1 VTTWLHLLALALL
14 SCLSPTAFVPA
25 VILLGTRN
33 GPRALVAYFAG
44 GVISVSALT
53 ALTAAGVGSSTSSGS
68 HGLSTGKGIFEVVA
82 GLASLALAVWFWTR
96 REDPPKEKAPKTGTP
111 RWLRVIDR
119 VGWPGAFVFGLFW
132 VNAVFAVD
140 AGLEVANSGF
150 TTGKSAFAIVVYA
163 VIASCAPLVVLG
175 IYLANREQAEA
186 RITAFQRWLGQHAK
200 AALAVAFAVIGLYLT
215 TVGAYALLS

>member
-44 GVISVSALT
+44 GVISVT
-53 ALTAAGVGSSTSSGS
+53 VVTGLTAAGFGSGNSGGS
-68 HGLSTGKGIFEVVA
+68 HGLSTGKGIFEIVA
-82 GLASLALAVWFWTR
+82 GLASLGLAFWFWTR
-96 REDPPKEKAPKTGTP
+96 RDAPPKPKQPKTGTP
-111 RWLRVIDR
+111 GWLRMINR

-140 AGLEVANSGF
+140 AGLEVANADFS
-150 TTGKSAFAIVVYA
+150 TAKATFAIVMYA

-175 IYLANREQAEA
+175 VYLANRERAEA
-186 RITAFQRWLGQHAK
+186 RLAGFQSWLGQHGK
-200 AALAVAFAVIGLYLT
+200 AALAIMFAVIGLYLT

>member
-1 VTTWLHLLALALL
+1 MTTWLHLLALALL

-44 GVISVSALT
+44 GVISVTVVAS
-53 ALTAAGVGSSTSSGS
+53 LTAAGFGTGSSG
-68 HGLSTGKGIFEVVA
+68 GRFSTGKAAFELAA
-82 GLASLALAVWFWTR
+82 GLASLGLAFWFWTR
-96 REDPPKEKAPKTGTP
+96 RDAPQKPKQPKTGTP
-111 RWLRVIDR
+111 AWLRMINR

-140 AGLEVANSGF
+140 AGLEVANSDF
-150 TTGKSAFAIVVYA
+150 STGKATFAIVAYA

-175 IYLANREQAEA
+175 VYLTNRERAEA
-186 RITAFQRWLGQHAK
+186 RLAAFQSWLGQHGK
-200 AALAVAFAVIGLYLT
+200 AALGIVFAVIGLYLT